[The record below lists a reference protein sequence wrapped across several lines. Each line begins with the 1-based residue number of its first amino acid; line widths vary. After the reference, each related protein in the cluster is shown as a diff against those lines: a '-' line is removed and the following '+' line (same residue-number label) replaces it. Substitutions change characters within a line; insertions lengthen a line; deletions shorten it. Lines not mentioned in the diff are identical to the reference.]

1 MRFDDSPVDTSQ
13 LEDRRGGSGAGR
25 GLAIGGGGAGIIG
38 VVVYLLVT
46 LIGGGGGDAGTDGTG
61 GTGEGTG
68 REALPA
74 SEIASRCATAGAVD
88 QYDDC
93 LVLKVFN
100 EVNEVWTAE
109 FQRTGQTRTGQTYA
123 PPTLVY
129 FDDAVSTGCGTAS
142 AEVGPFY
149 CPPDQRVFID
159 LGFLSELQER
169 YGAQGRYAQAY
180 IVAHEVGHHLQT
192 ITGTEERL
200 RQAQQADPSRE
211 NELSVQLE
219 LQADCYAG
227 VWSTL
232 ANRGGNVTITETD
245 LDEALGAAEAVGD
258 DRIQASAGA
267 GVDPESWTHGSA
279 EQRRTSFLT
288 GYRGATME
296 ACGTVPA

>member
-46 LIGGGGGDAGTDGTG
+46 LIGGGGGGGDNGTGDGTG
-61 GTGEGTG
+61 RG
-68 REALPA
+68 ALPA
-74 SEIASRCATAGAVD
+74 GEIASRCAAPGAVD
-88 QYDDC
+88 QYNDC

-109 FQRTGQTRTGQTYA
+109 FQRTGQTYA

-232 ANRGGNVTITETD
+232 ANRGGNVTIMAAD

-279 EQRRTSFLT
+279 EQRRASFLT
-288 GYRGATME
+288 GFRGATME